1 MAATAAAFGLKPV
14 NLIGGRVYAGSP
26 RQIKIASGFGT
37 NIFNGDV
44 VKLVAGG
51 TVEKDTGTTALTPVG
66 VFVGCKFTD
75 PNSEQMTFKNHWPA
89 STVASDAFAYVVD
102 DPDVLFLIQA
112 DGAVAQTEL
121 GSNFAVVQGSG
132 STGTGVSGVSLDAS
146 TSATTNTLPMRLIDF
161 WNGPESSIGDA
172 FTDCIVKW
180 NVGHQYL
187 TTTGI

>member
-14 NLIGGRVYAGSP
+14 NLIGGRVYAGST

-132 STGTGVSGVSLDAS
+132 STGTGVSGVSLM
-146 TSATTNTLPMRLIDF
+146 LR
-161 WNGPESSIGDA
+161 
-172 FTDCIVKW
+172 
-180 NVGHQYL
+180 HQRQRTRYRCA
-187 TTTGI
+187 

>member
-14 NLIGGRVYAGSP
+14 NLIGGRVYAGST

>member
-14 NLIGGRVYAGSP
+14 KLIGGRVYAGST

-146 TSATTNTLPMRLIDF
+146 TSATTNTLQMRLIDF

-187 TTTGI
+187 NTTGI

>member
-14 NLIGGRVYAGSP
+14 NLIGGRVYAGST

-187 TTTGI
+187 NTTGI

>member
-14 NLIGGRVYAGSP
+14 NLIGGRVYAGST

-172 FTDCIVKW
+172 FTDCIVKG

-187 TTTGI
+187 NTTGI

>member
-14 NLIGGRVYAGSP
+14 NLIGGRVYAGST
-26 RQIKIASGFGT
+26 RQIKIASGFAT

-44 VKLVAGG
+44 VKLAAGG

-146 TSATTNTLPMRLIDF
+146 TSATTATLPMRLIDF

-187 TTTGI
+187 NTTGI

>member
-14 NLIGGRVYAGSP
+14 NLIGGRVYAGST

-75 PNSEQMTFKNHWPA
+75 PNTEQMTFKNHWPA

-180 NVGHQYL
+180 NFGHQYL
-187 TTTGI
+187 NTTGI

>member
-14 NLIGGRVYAGSP
+14 NLIGGRVYAGST

-51 TVEKDTGTTALTPVG
+51 TVEKDPGTTAVTPVG

-102 DPDVLFLIQA
+102 EPDVLFLIQA

-187 TTTGI
+187 NTTGI

>member
-14 NLIGGRVYAGSP
+14 NLIGGRVYAGST

-75 PNSEQMTFKNHWPA
+75 PNSEQMTFKNHCCGRSGCSLPHPSGWCRC
-89 STVASDAFAYVVD
+89 SNGTW
-102 DPDVLFLIQA
+102 I
-112 DGAVAQTEL
+112 EL
-121 GSNFAVVQGSG
+121 CCCSRLW
-132 STGTGVSGVSLDAS
+132 LD
-146 TSATTNTLPMRLIDF
+146 RD
-161 WNGPESSIGDA
+161 W
-172 FTDCIVKW
+172 C
-180 NVGHQYL
+180 VGC
-187 TTTGI
+187 

>member
-14 NLIGGRVYAGSP
+14 NLIGGRGYAGST

-187 TTTGI
+187 NTTGI